1 MTGFLVRRLLQA
13 VVVVIAVIA
22 IMFVLIHLI
31 PGGEARAVL
40 GPRAQPV
47 AIAQFNRE
55 NNLNLPLWD
64 QFGRYI
70 WSVFHL
76 DLGRSVTQNQSVTSL
91 IGEALPKTLV
101 LVGLA
106 TLLALIIAIPLGVY
120 QVVRRNKPEDYIFT
134 GVSFV
139 LYAMPAFLLGTLLIL
154 WFAIYL
160 PIFSTEASQ
169 STSVLGIL
177 SDPKAMV
184 LPVVTLSAISI
195 ASFSRYMR
203 SSMMETMTE
212 DFIRTARAKGA
223 APRRVL
229 FVHGLRNAI
238 IPIITLVGLS
248 LGTIVSGAVIT
259 ESVFNYPGMGLLAVN
274 FSLSRRYS
282 HPARRDLRR
291 DDRDDPRQSVGGHPV
306 RGRRPKDP
314 VCPGLTTSC
323 ETRPRAK

>member
-1 MTGFLVRRLLQA
+1 VTGFLVRRLLQA
-13 VVVVIAVIA
+13 VVVIIGVIA

-40 GPRAQPV
+40 GPRAQPI
-47 AIAQFNRE
+47 AIAQFNRT

-70 WSVFHL
+70 WNVAHF
-76 DLGRSVTQNQSVTSL
+76 DLGRSVTQNQTVTAL
-91 IGEALPKTLV
+91 IAQALPKTLV

-106 TLLALIIAIPLGVY
+106 TLLAIIIAIPLGVY
-120 QVVRRNKPEDYIFT
+120 QVVRRNKPEDYILTGFT
-134 GVSFV
+134 FV

-154 WFAIYL
+154 WFAIYI
-160 PIFSTEASQ
+160 PIFSTEGSQ
-169 STSVLGIL
+169 ADTVLGIL
-177 SDPKAMV
+177 SDPRAMV
-184 LPVVTLSAISI
+184 LPVVTLAAISI

-274 FSLSRRYS
+274 SAF
-282 HPARRDLRR
+282 R
-291 DDRDDPRQSVGGHPV
+291 DDIPTLLGVTFVVTIATILGNLLADILYAVVDPRI
-306 RGRRPKDP
+306 RY
-314 VCPGLTTSC
+314 
-323 ETRPRAK
+323 AKS